1 MKGKKA
7 IDKKELNIIKGVE
20 VIKSSP
26 EEVKSRNIL
35 YNTIQTASYIAHS
48 PNNIANNLGSE
59 SSCIKVNAA
68 IVSVADI
75 IDANNNISVNDK

>member
-26 EEVKSRNIL
+26 EEVKSRNIQ
-35 YNTIQTASYIAHS
+35 YNKAL
-48 PNNIANNLGSE
+48 NLH
-59 SSCIKVNAA
+59 IKLNAV
-68 IVSVADI
+68 IVFVADI
-75 IDANNNISVNDK
+75 SDTNNNISVNDK